1 MFTFEKMC
9 YNFCME
15 EILKKIEEQQAKID
29 AIYVSVEKLR
39 KYFLWTLIVTVA
51 TVLVP
56 LIAVVII
63 LPSLLSTMSSL
74 YQ

>member
-1 MFTFEKMC
+1 
-9 YNFCME
+9 ME
-15 EILKKIEEQQAKID
+15 EILRKIEEQQTKLD

-63 LPSLLSTMSSL
+63 LPSLLSTVSSL
-74 YQ
+74 YQQ

>member
-1 MFTFEKMC
+1 
-9 YNFCME
+9 ME

>member
-1 MFTFEKMC
+1 
-9 YNFCME
+9 ME
-15 EILKKIEEQQAKID
+15 EILKKIEEQQTKID

-63 LPSLLSTMSSL
+63 LPSLLSTVSSL
-74 YQ
+74 YQQ

>member
-1 MFTFEKMC
+1 
-9 YNFCME
+9 ME
-15 EILKKIEEQQAKID
+15 EIIKKIEEQQAKID

>member
-1 MFTFEKMC
+1 
-9 YNFCME
+9 ME
-15 EILKKIEEQQAKID
+15 EVLKKIQEQQAKID
-29 AIYVSVEKLR
+29 AIYISVEKLR

-56 LIAVVII
+56 LIAVIVI
-63 LPSLLSTMSSL
+63 LPSLISSITSL